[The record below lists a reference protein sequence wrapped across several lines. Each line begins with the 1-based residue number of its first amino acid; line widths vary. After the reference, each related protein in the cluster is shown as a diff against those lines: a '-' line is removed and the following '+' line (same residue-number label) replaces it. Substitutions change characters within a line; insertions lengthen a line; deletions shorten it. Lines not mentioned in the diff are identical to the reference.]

1 MQELSALMV
10 EFFAAWYRRYFSDPQ
25 AIMLAV
31 ILILGFTVIIFM
43 GNMLIPVLAAIVL
56 AYLFEGAV
64 QYLCRIKMPRIIA
77 VSVVFALF
85 MASMLIIVF
94 AVLPLISSQLTD
106 LVEQLPQMINDWQ
119 KVLLQFPERYPQIIT
134 EQQVSEIVEVS
145 RAGITD
151 IGQSVLTTS
160 LSSILHL
167 ITMLVY
173 LILVPILVFF
183 FMKDKMIIVQWF
195 TNKLPKDRA
204 LLSGLWVEMD
214 GQIGN
219 YVRGKFYEIIIV
231 GVVTYVM
238 FTFMGLKYAALLSA
252 LVAVSVIIPYI
263 GATIVTIPVAI
274 AAYLQWGW
282 GADFGWTL
290 LVYLII
296 QVLDGNLLV
305 PLLFSEA
312 VNLHP
317 VAIIMA
323 VLVFG
328 GFWGFWG
335 VFFAIPLAT
344 LVNALLSAWPR
355 SKEFTPQL

>member
-1 MQELSALMV
+1 MIEM
-10 EFFAAWYRRYFSDPQ
+10 FATWYRRYFSDPQ
-25 AIMLAV
+25 AVVLAV
-31 ILILGFTVIIFM
+31 ILILGFAIIIFM
-43 GNMLIPVLAAIVL
+43 GDMLTPVLAAIVL
-56 AYLFEGAV
+56 AYLFEGTV
-64 QYLCRIKMPRIIA
+64 QYLIRIKMPRIIA

-85 MASMLIIVF
+85 IASMLIIVF
-94 AVLPLISSQLTD
+94 ALLPLISSQLTD
-106 LVEQLPQMINDWQ
+106 FVQQLPQMINDWQ
-119 KVLLQFPERYPQIIT
+119 KVLLQLPERYPQIIT
-134 EQQVSEIVEVS
+134 KQQVSEIVDMSRVGVS
-145 RAGITD
+145 DFGH
-151 IGQSVLTTS
+151 SVLSTS
-160 LSSILHL
+160 LASIPHL

-183 FMKDKMIIVQWF
+183 FLKDKKAIVQWF
-195 TNKLPKDRA
+195 INILPKERP
-204 LLSGLWVEMD
+204 LLNRVWIEMD

-231 GVVTYVM
+231 GVVTFVV
-238 FTFMGLKYAALLSA
+238 FTLLGLKYAALLSA
-252 LVAVSVIIPYI
+252 LVALSVIIPYI
-263 GATIVTIPVAI
+263 GATFATIPVAI

-282 GADFGWTL
+282 GADFGWMIL
-290 LVYLII
+290 AYLII

-317 VAIIMA
+317 VAIIVS

-344 LVNALLSAWPR
+344 LVNALFSAWPR
-355 SKEFTPQL
+355 M

>member
-1 MQELSALMV
+1 MI

-25 AIMLAV
+25 AVVLAV
-31 ILILGFTVIIFM
+31 ILILGFAIITFM
-43 GNMLIPVLAAIVL
+43 GNMLMPVLAAIVL
-56 AYLFEGAV
+56 AYLFEGTV
-64 QYLCRIKMPRIIA
+64 QYLTRVKMPRIIA

-85 MASMLIIVF
+85 VASMLVIVF
-94 AVLPLISSQLTD
+94 AVLPLISSQLSD
-106 LVEQLPQMINDWQ
+106 LVQQLPQMIKDWQ
-119 KVLLQFPERYPQIIT
+119 KILLQLPERYPQIFT
-134 EQQVSEIVEVS
+134 EKQVSEIVDAS
-145 RAGITD
+145 HTGITD
-151 IGQSVLTTS
+151 FGQSVLSTS
-160 LSSILHL
+160 LASIPHL

-183 FMKDKMIIVQWF
+183 FLKDKKVIVQWF
-195 TNKLPKDRA
+195 VNRLPKERP
-204 LLSGLWVEMD
+204 LLNRVWTEMD
-214 GQIGN
+214 SQIGN

-231 GVVTYVM
+231 GVVTFVV

-263 GATIVTIPVAI
+263 GATVVTIPVAI
-274 AAYLQWGW
+274 AAYIQWGW
-282 GADFGWTL
+282 GADFGWIL
-290 LVYLII
+290 LAYLII

-317 VAIIMA
+317 VAIIVA

-328 GFWGFWG
+328 GLWGFWG

-344 LVNALLSAWPR
+344 LVNALLTAWPR
-355 SKEFTPQL
+355 AKAITPQL